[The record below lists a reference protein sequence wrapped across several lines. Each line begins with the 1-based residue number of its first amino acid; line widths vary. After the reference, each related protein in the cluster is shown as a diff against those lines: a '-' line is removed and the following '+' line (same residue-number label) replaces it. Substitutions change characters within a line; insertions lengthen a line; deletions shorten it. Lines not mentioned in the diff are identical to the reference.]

1 MTAMT
6 KSSSAAA
13 ANSKCRYMHNNGDD
27 EIEED
32 SIQQVQPPEVK
43 ER

>member
-6 KSSSAAA
+6 PSSSAAA
-13 ANSKCRYMHNNGDD
+13 ADSKFDNNLED